1 MNRAT
6 EIIPTVARAQS
17 QNAGEFWDCSSNRD
31 DSLRAIRSFA
41 MPSIGSPPLID
52 VPLDSIDRLP
62 CLFHVGIAILWA
74 FASSATTK
82 AHEARELRTNRNLFG
97 VLRPND
103 QVRRYALSRLTSKIA
118 AS

>member
-1 MNRAT
+1 MRSKRRHQLYP
-6 EIIPTVARAQS
+6 ILR
-17 QNAGEFWDCSSNRD
+17 NALDRE
-31 DSLRAIRSFA
+31 
-41 MPSIGSPPLID
+41 PPPID

-103 QVRRYALSRLTSKIA
+103 QVRRYALSRLTSRIA

>member
-1 MNRAT
+1 VAALRDGVK
-6 EIIPTVARAQS
+6 EPGARAGARPRALQLGRR
-17 QNAGEFWDCSSNRD
+17 AVT
-31 DSLRAIRSFA
+31 LRVYGVDA
-41 MPSIGSPPLID
+41 
-52 VPLDSIDRLP
+52 PLDSTDRLP
-62 CLFHVGIAILWA
+62 CLFHVGIAIFCA

-103 QVRRYALSRLTSKIA
+103 QVRRYALSRLTSRIA